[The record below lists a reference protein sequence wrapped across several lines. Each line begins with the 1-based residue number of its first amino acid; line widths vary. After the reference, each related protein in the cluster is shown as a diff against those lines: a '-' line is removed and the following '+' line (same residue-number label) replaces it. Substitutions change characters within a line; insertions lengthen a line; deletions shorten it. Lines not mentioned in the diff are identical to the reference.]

1 MKKSITGRKKLLIVA
16 HRGAKEEAPENTRSA
31 FDAALKY
38 PVDGIEFDVRSTRE
52 GIPVIHHDKTLSRI
66 TGSRRK
72 IESCFFD
79 ELADSDWGS
88 WFSKDY
94 SKERI
99 LTFEKTIDLYCRRT
113 RLFVE
118 IKSDEEYS
126 LSETSRILTLKV
138 LEIIKKKVPHKYSGG
153 IYILCFNPKL
163 LEFAYSKAQ
172 AYKYVFNLSG
182 SSLNQASYP
191 SFIHGLCLPIG
202 NLSGGFM
209 DKANTSGYSVLTY
222 SCNTP
227 EQAAKA
233 LDLGADVIMTDNPGR
248 LYSYLRNS
256 KFEA

>member
-1 MKKSITGRKKLLIVA
+1 MKKSIPGRKKLLIVA
-16 HRGAKEEAPENTRSA
+16 HRGANEEAPENTRSA

-38 PVDGIEFDVRSTRE
+38 PVDGIEFDIRITRE

-88 WFSKDY
+88 WFSKKY
-94 SKERI
+94 STERI

-118 IKSDEEYS
+118 IKTDEEYS

-138 LEIIKKKVPHKYSGG
+138 LEIIKKKVPHKYSGS

-163 LEFAYSKAQ
+163 LEFAYNKAQ

-182 SSLNQASYP
+182 ASLTQASYP
-191 SFIHGLCLPIG
+191 SYIHGLCLPIA
-202 NLSGGFM
+202 NLSGSFM
-209 DKANTSGYSVLTY
+209 EKAKTGGYSVLTY
-222 SCNTP
+222 SCNTL
-227 EQAAKA
+227 EQATKA
-233 LDLGADVIMTDNPGR
+233 LNFGAEVIMTDNPGR
-248 LYSYLRNS
+248 LCGYLKRVMAS
-256 KFEA
+256 

>member
-16 HRGAKEEAPENTRSA
+16 HRGANEEAPENTRSA

-66 TGSRRK
+66 TGSRKK

-113 RLFVE
+113 RLFIE

-138 LEIIKKKVPHKYSGG
+138 LEIIKKKVPHKHSGS
-153 IYILCFNPKL
+153 IYILCLNPKL
-163 LEFAYSKAQ
+163 LEFAYNKAQ

-191 SFIHGLCLPIG
+191 SYIHGLCLPIG

-209 DKANTSGYSVLTY
+209 DKAKTGGYSVLTY

-233 LDLGADVIMTDNPGR
+233 LDLGADVIMTDDPGK
-248 LYSYLRNS
+248 LCGYLKRVTAS
-256 KFEA
+256 